1 MPSLLSP
8 PQPSWAGGDGIG
20 ESRYENAT
28 GTGRTITKIEALV
41 PLSLDF
47 AIKLSHIGG
56 TMKASDADILIVP
69 GYTNSGPDHWQSRW
83 QARLSTA
90 RRVEQAEW
98 AKPVRDDWVARI
110 AEEVNASTRPVV
122 LVAHSLG
129 VPSVIHAIPL
139 FRNKVAG
146 AFFVAPPDVAN
157 PGIRPRHLMT
167 FGPYPREPL
176 PFPAITVASRNDPFG
191 TYEHADDIAAS
202 WGSLLIDAGESGHI
216 NAESGHG
223 PWPEGTM
230 VFAQFLSRL
239 RP

>member
-1 MPSLLSP
+1 
-8 PQPSWAGGDGIG
+8 
-20 ESRYENAT
+20 
-28 GTGRTITKIEALV
+28 
-41 PLSLDF
+41 
-47 AIKLSHIGG
+47 
-56 TMKASDADILIVP
+56 MKASDADILMIP

-98 AKPVRDDWVARI
+98 SKPVREDWVHRLV
-110 AEEVNASTRPVV
+110 EEVNASARPVV

-129 VPSVIHAIPL
+129 VATAIHAIPR
-139 FRNKVAG
+139 FAGKVAG

-157 PGIRPRHLMT
+157 PSIRPKHLMT
-167 FGPYPREPL
+167 FGPYPRDPL
-176 PFPAITVASRNDPFG
+176 PFPSITVASRNDPFS
-191 TYEHADDIAAS
+191 TYEHADDIANA

-239 RP
+239 